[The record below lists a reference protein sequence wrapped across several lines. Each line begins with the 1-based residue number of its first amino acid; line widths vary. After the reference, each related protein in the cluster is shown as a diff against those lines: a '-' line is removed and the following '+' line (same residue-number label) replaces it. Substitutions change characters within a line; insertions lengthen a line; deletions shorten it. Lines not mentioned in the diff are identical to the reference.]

1 MRILVL
7 GSGAKEHAV
16 AWWLSRSHFIDAL
29 FVAPGNI
36 GTDTFAVNLNINP
49 ADFAQVYD
57 VCQKHAI
64 EYVMIGTEEPL
75 FAGMIDKLNEKGI
88 QTFGTPTAALKMEGD
103 RDFSRAF
110 TDRHNIP
117 TPTHYLFRDEASLS
131 KFLKRHE
138 GERFVVKSNGVAP
151 SRVMVD
157 SDQYSRLMDFSKELL
172 ATGPIILEEHL
183 TGLPVTITALID
195 QKGYLLMPFCSDYMK
210 SEHTGIPTG
219 GMGSV
224 CPVPLMEE
232 VKKEVIDRIID
243 PTLYG
248 MKVERMAY
256 RGVLTFSVL
265 VTTQGPMLVD
275 YHVRFNDPATQ
286 AFLPLVKSD
295 AIDII
300 NAMREDRL
308 SDFQL
313 SVSTNSAVAL
323 VIASEGYPQN
333 PQTGKVL
340 DPMPAAIQLNAFKDA
355 PLFFFGGVQNIGGK
369 AVTTSGRCVTVV
381 GIKENIVQSNKQAY
395 QGAKYISFPGSW
407 YRQDIGNKFFEN

>member
-7 GSGAKEHAV
+7 GSGAKDHAV

-36 GTDTFAVNLNINP
+36 GTDTFAVNLDVDP
-49 ADFAQVYD
+49 ANFDQVYAA
-57 VCQKHAI
+57 CRNHAI

-75 FAGMIDKLNEKGI
+75 FTGMIDKLNEKGI
-88 QTFGTPTAALKMEGD
+88 QTFGATSNALRLEGD

-131 KFLKRHE
+131 DYLKRHE
-138 GERFVVKSNGVAP
+138 HRRYVVKSNGVAP

-157 SDQYSRLMDFSKELL
+157 SDDYDTLMEFSKDLL
-172 ATGPIILEEHL
+172 SSGPIILEEHL
-183 TGLPVTITALID
+183 SGLSVTVTAMVD
-195 QKGYLLMPFCSDYMK
+195 HKGYLLMPFCSDYMK
-210 SEHTGIPTG
+210 SEKSGVPTG
-219 GMGSV
+219 GMGSI
-224 CPVPLMEE
+224 CPVPLSEE
-232 VKKEVIDRIID
+232 IRGELVARIID

-248 MKVERMAY
+248 LKVERMVY
-256 RGVLTFSVL
+256 RGVLTFSVII
-265 VTTQGPMLVD
+265 TAQGPILVD

-286 AFLPLVKSD
+286 AFMPLVKND

-308 SDFQL
+308 SECSL
-313 SVSTNSAVAL
+313 EVSTNSSVAL
-323 VIASEGYPQN
+323 VIASEGYPQH

-340 DPMPAAIQLNAFKDA
+340 EPMPAAIQLNAFKDA
-355 PLFFFGGVQNIGGK
+355 PLFFFGGVQDIGGK

-381 GIKENIVQSNKQAY
+381 GVKENIVQSNKQAY
-395 QGAKYISFPGSW
+395 QGAKLINFPGAW
-407 YRQDIGNKFFEN
+407 YRPDIGDRFFEN